1 MKTKISL
8 VIALLGV
15 MTISSLQSCQKYAEG
30 PSISLRTRT
39 ERVSNRWEVENYK
52 INGTDYTSLF
62 SGYTE
67 TYSKSGAY
75 SYEWGILGGDG
86 TWKFQNDDKEI
97 QLTGNDNQSSR
108 KLIIL
113 KLEEKSFW
121 YYYMDG
127 NDKYE
132 LHLVSN

>member
-1 MKTKISL
+1 MKKNRIVLIVLLSL
-8 VIALLGV
+8 MVIPA
-15 MTISSLQSCQKYAEG
+15 IQSCQKYAEG

-52 INGTDYTSLF
+52 INGSDYTSMF
-62 SGYTE
+62 SGYDE

-75 SYEWGILGGDG
+75 SYNWGIINGEG
-86 TWKFQNDDKEI
+86 TWKFQNDDEEI
-97 QLTGNDNQSSR
+97 QLTGNDNHSSR

-113 KLEEKSFW
+113 KLEEKAFW

-127 NDKYE
+127 DDKHE
-132 LHLVSN
+132 LHLVAN

>member
-15 MTISSLQSCQKYAEG
+15 MTISSLQSCQKYADG

-39 ERVSNRWEVENYK
+39 ERVANNWKVENYK
-52 INGTDYTSLF
+52 INGSDYTSLVA
-62 SGYTE
+62 SYTE
-67 TYSKSGAY
+67 SFSKSESY
-75 SYEWGILGGDG
+75 SYDWGSINGEG
-86 TWKFQNDDKEI
+86 TWKFINDDEEI

-108 KLIIL
+108 KLFIL

-127 NDKYE
+127 DDKHE
-132 LHLVSN
+132 LHLVAN

>member
-1 MKTKISL
+1 MKKNRIVLIVLLSL
-8 VIALLGV
+8 MVIPA
-15 MTISSLQSCQKYAEG
+15 IQSCQKYAEG

-52 INGTDYTSLF
+52 INGSDYTSLF
-62 SGYTE
+62 SGYDE

-75 SYEWGILGGDG
+75 SYNWGIINGEG
-86 TWKFQNDDKEI
+86 TWKFQNDDEEI
-97 QLTGNDNQSSR
+97 QLTGNDNHSSR

-113 KLEEKSFW
+113 KLEEKAFW

-127 NDKYE
+127 DDKHE
-132 LHLVSN
+132 LHLVAN

>member
-1 MKTKISL
+1 MKTKTSK
-8 VIALLGV
+8 VIAMLGLIA
-15 MTISSLQSCQKYAEG
+15 TSSLQSCQKYPEG

-52 INGTDYTSLF
+52 INGTDFTSLVA
-62 SGYTE
+62 SYTE

-75 SYEWGILGGDG
+75 SYNWGILNGDG

-97 QLTGNDNQSSR
+97 QLTGSDGHSSR

-121 YYYMDG
+121 YYHMDG
-127 NDKYE
+127 DDKYE